1 MRTQIIY
8 KMDVCQA
15 CQLMNLYMELWDDDM
30 YIPIR
35 RLRRVIQHLGLG
47 SAAFAAAVLDGDGG
61 RGGGG
66 SSRILALVVLLHG
79 VAMVTLSVVCVRA
92 RRPRRCRIARAVARA
107 WLAPFLLLAM
117 AGLLRETA
125 AKKIITPRRREQWSH
140 QVCVFILKKKLKV

>member
-1 MRTQIIY
+1 
-8 KMDVCQA
+8 MDVCQA

>member
-47 SAAFAAAVLDGDGG
+47 SAAFAAAVLDDGG
-61 RGGGG
+61 GCAGGI
-66 SSRILALVVLLHG
+66 SRILALVVLLHG

-117 AGLLRETA
+117 AGLLQGDGGEEDYYST
-125 AKKIITPRRREQWSH
+125 
-140 QVCVFILKKKLKV
+140 